1 MTRIVL
7 VDDHPLFRK
16 GLIAL
21 LRANNHEV
29 VGEAASGLEAI
40 QVVAREHPNLVI
52 MDLSMP
58 EMGGIEA
65 TEMLTAVDPNLRVVV
80 VTLHDD
86 EATVARALR
95 AGASAYATKQAT
107 PEQILAAIDA
117 ATAGALWVG
126 PGVPRALARQEH
138 QTSSIS
144 PSPSMLPGLTPR
156 EGTIAGL
163 VGRGL
168 TNPMIAA
175 RLNLSVKTVANY
187 VSTIALK
194 LGADNRA
201 DLAMRIRVARDH

>member
-1 MTRIVL
+1 MTRIVV

-86 EATVARALR
+86 EATVARTLR

-117 ATAGALWVG
+117 ATAGALWIG
-126 PGVPRALARQEH
+126 PGVPRPLARQEH

-156 EGTIAGL
+156 EGTIADL

-201 DLAMRIRVARDH
+201 DLAMRIRVARDQ